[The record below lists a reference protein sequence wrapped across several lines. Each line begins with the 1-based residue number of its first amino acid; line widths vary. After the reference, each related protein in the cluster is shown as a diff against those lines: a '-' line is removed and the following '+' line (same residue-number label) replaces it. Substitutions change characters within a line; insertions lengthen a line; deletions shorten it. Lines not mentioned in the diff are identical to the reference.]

1 MRNRVKII
9 HIMDNLGVSGGV
21 NSFVYDLCYALKE
34 QGSDVSLIG
43 ILDSEDKNNAEVV
56 RLRNQ
61 GIEVVCLEAKNKK
74 DAILHY
80 AGILRKTINQLS
92 NGNPT
97 ICNLHLKLSVL
108 LGGIATIRMRNVK
121 CVETYHSQYSHYS
134 LEYNLMKHRISFY
147 IPCSESAGVE
157 MKERFHVPQRKMRS
171 IPNGINA
178 SEIKRTVPKEN
189 ENTTFLSVG
198 RLTAQKNYPV
208 IIEAFNKLNCVDVDY
223 LIIGNGEDKEVLKQ
237 KASSNSIQFLGTM
250 DRKSVLSYTAGA
262 DMVCMPSLWE
272 GLSIYMMEAFSLGR
286 PMMLSDI
293 PSFREAVGEK
303 KLEKELYR
311 KCEWG
316 YLVTIIATLTNFVS
330 SMISFFGLGTGYVT
344 TEIGNAVNVGIMSL
358 LYFALLLLRVFGFS
372 NVYNLTEE
380 VNNTENTAYKDD
392 FYTYCIALSLAVT
405 VMSLRAAGMSR
416 LNIYLQLVGLPY
428 ISNIMN
434 RIKNQRV
441 AVIVKA
447 SFSVVIWSYSV
458 IALVYRP
465 EWQHIWPYHFYWQ

>member
-198 RLTAQKNYPV
+198 RLTAQKN
-208 IIEAFNKLNCVDVDY
+208 
-223 LIIGNGEDKEVLKQ
+223 
-237 KASSNSIQFLGTM
+237 
-250 DRKSVLSYTAGA
+250 
-262 DMVCMPSLWE
+262 
-272 GLSIYMMEAFSLGR
+272 
-286 PMMLSDI
+286 
-293 PSFREAVGEK
+293 
-303 KLEKELYR
+303 
-311 KCEWG
+311 
-316 YLVTIIATLTNFVS
+316 
-330 SMISFFGLGTGYVT
+330 
-344 TEIGNAVNVGIMSL
+344 
-358 LYFALLLLRVFGFS
+358 
-372 NVYNLTEE
+372 
-380 VNNTENTAYKDD
+380 
-392 FYTYCIALSLAVT
+392 
-405 VMSLRAAGMSR
+405 
-416 LNIYLQLVGLPY
+416 
-428 ISNIMN
+428 
-434 RIKNQRV
+434 
-441 AVIVKA
+441 
-447 SFSVVIWSYSV
+447 
-458 IALVYRP
+458 
-465 EWQHIWPYHFYWQ
+465 

>member
-237 KASSNSIQFLGTM
+237 KASSNSIHFLGTM

-316 YLVTIIATLTNFVS
+316 YLVKVNDSQACYAALKDFIEHKNEWMKMQEASFKMAENFN
-330 SMISFFGLGTGYVT
+330 IKITAENY
-344 TEIGNAVNVGIMSL
+344 N
-358 LYFALLLLRVFGFS
+358 
-372 NVYNLTEE
+372 NVYSIVWPSN
-380 VNNTENTAYKDD
+380 KD
-392 FYTYCIALSLAVT
+392 
-405 VMSLRAAGMSR
+405 
-416 LNIYLQLVGLPY
+416 
-428 ISNIMN
+428 
-434 RIKNQRV
+434 
-441 AVIVKA
+441 
-447 SFSVVIWSYSV
+447 
-458 IALVYRP
+458 
-465 EWQHIWPYHFYWQ
+465 